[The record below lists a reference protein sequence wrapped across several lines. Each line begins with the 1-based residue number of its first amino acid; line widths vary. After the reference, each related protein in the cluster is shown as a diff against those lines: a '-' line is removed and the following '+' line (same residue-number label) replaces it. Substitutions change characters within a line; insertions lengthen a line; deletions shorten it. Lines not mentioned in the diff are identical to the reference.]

1 MPSEDISYFRARAVE
16 EREWA
21 LAAASP
27 AVRAVHL
34 DFAGRYDR
42 MVARPRSAE
51 ELQFSQEAIR
61 RSLCL
66 LRATNHFVNE
76 DQLAS
81 LARLESECL

>member
-1 MPSEDISYFRARAVE
+1 MPSEDVSYFRARAVE
-16 EREWA
+16 EREQA
-21 LAAASP
+21 SAAVSP

-42 MVARPRSAE
+42 MATGPHSE
-51 ELQFSQEAIR
+51 EKLRLSQEAVR
-61 RSLCL
+61 RSLSL

-81 LARLESECL
+81 LARVEGECL